1 MIEYAEREQ
10 LPIVI
15 NNSWGNV
22 RKLRELLARYIAPNL
37 AGQSKDFNELYGDIY
52 TFYSSVCATQIM
64 NELLQNSTVDFL
76 IVQSSGNG
84 YGNGFAAYNVK
95 RAGWFGGID
104 EELRKQCS
112 MLSPSIFFFIFSFSW
127 SLIFSSR

>member
-1 MIEYAEREQ
+1 
-10 LPIVI
+10 
-15 NNSWGNV
+15 
-22 RKLRELLARYIAPNL
+22 
-37 AGQSKDFNELYGDIY
+37 
-52 TFYSSVCATQIM
+52 M

-112 MLSPSIFFFIFSFSW
+112 MLSYDLIKSHIMIVGAVGEKKKDGKYKLRFNSNYGDNVDMVAPGSIFTVLF
-127 SLIFSSR
+127 